1 MSPLNRISLNTTQVA
16 EHIERLVLLLKSDEG
31 PETVG
36 GSTVAGDRE
45 REDDEDDEDNRI
57 EEV

>member
-1 MSPLNRISLNTTQVA
+1 MSPLNRVSLNTTQVA

-31 PETVG
+31 SETVG

-45 REDDEDDEDNRI
+45 REDDEDNRI